1 MYEATTTDPCSQ
13 PERRWAPDDTGYY
26 TKEEFVE
33 YYGGTDEW
41 IAADEQQQAPV
52 VNAATSRRHK
62 ALAKSMR
69 AEGAKCLLEHARQV
83 RAGQRTINYGVF
95 DDYQKMQQQRFG

>member
-1 MYEATTTDPCSQ
+1 MEMYQDEILDAESFSFLCGVDQDTLPLFEAAATTQTSPMYETTSTDPCSQ

-62 ALAKSMR
+62 ALAKSM
-69 AEGAKCLLEHARQV
+69 
-83 RAGQRTINYGVF
+83 
-95 DDYQKMQQQRFG
+95 